1 MRIHF
6 LHQTHYRYE
15 KPVVLLP
22 QTLRMRPRED
32 GFQKLLSYR
41 CSIQPPEHRLSSIL
55 DSEGNVVQR
64 AWFER
69 PLTRLDIRVEGV
81 VETLLQN
88 PFDFMLETDALALP
102 LQGLSRRW
110 PALAPSL
117 EPGSPELSGLA
128 SELLQ
133 EAQGGTL
140 AYVSAALKRLS
151 TQFRRKLRLVG
162 EPWAAAETLRQ
173 GEGSCRDLAVLF
185 IDLCRHQGLAARFVS
200 GYYLENPERSQH
212 DLHAW
217 AEVFLPGA
225 GWKGFDPTC
234 GLACSDTHVPLCA
247 AAHSADCAPVEGL
260 FSGSPGSFFE
270 SIVELKGQA

>member
-6 LHQTHYRYE
+6 LHQTRYRYE

-32 GFQKLLSYR
+32 GFQKLLSFR
-41 CSIQPPEHRLSSIL
+41 CTIQPDEHRLTPVL
-55 DSEGNVVQR
+55 DSEGNVVLR
-64 AWFER
+64 AWFEK

-81 VETLLQN
+81 VETLLRN
-88 PFDFMLETDALALP
+88 PYDFMLETGALQLP
-102 LQGLSRRW
+102 LAGQARRW

-117 EPGSPELSGLA
+117 EPPSVDLSALA
-128 SELLQ
+128 ADLHEES
-133 EAQGGTL
+133 AGGTL
-140 AYVSAALKRLS
+140 AYLSAALKRLN
-151 TQFRRKLRLVG
+151 TRFRRRLRMLG
-162 EPWAAAETLRQ
+162 EPWPAAETLRQ

-185 IDLCRHQGLAARFVS
+185 IELCRHQGLAARFVS
-200 GYYLENPERSQH
+200 GYYLENPERREH

-225 GWKGFDPTC
+225 GWRGFDPTC

-247 AAHSADCAPVEGL
+247 AARSADCAPVEGL
-260 FSGSPGSFFE
+260 FSGAPGSTFE
-270 SIVELKGQA
+270 SAVELKGQE